1 MKLILLATVVVF
13 VATGLVSGQSV
24 KQNDT
29 LEQKIRSLD
38 MAQAEAMLRM
48 DRPALEKLWAEDFT
62 TNSPR
67 NQIIKGRKEL
77 FETLRADNVKYSS
90 LVRDIEYVMVHG
102 NTVIVMGLET
112 IIRTGDIPLSGQ
124 TVRRRFTNVWM
135 KRKGKWQEVA
145 RHANVICQN

>member
-1 MKLILLATVVVF
+1 MKFVLLATVVVF

-24 KQNDT
+24 KQNNT

-48 DRPALEKLWAEDFT
+48 DIPALEKLWAEDFT

-77 FETLRADNVKYSS
+77 FEILRADNIKYSS
-90 LVRDIEYVMVHG
+90 FVRDIESVMLHG
-102 NTVIVMGLET
+102 NAVIVMGQET
-112 IIRTGDIPLSGQ
+112 ITRTGNIPLSGQ
-124 TVRRRFTNVWM
+124 TVRRRFTNIWM

-145 RHANVICQN
+145 RHANNICQN